1 MAEGHMLMA
10 AGANASVTGSIF
22 GPTVNAL
29 LALGLFVAMLVAVRS
44 RRPRLGRKAPMS
56 PSAAPHAV
64 PADPSSSGPVAAADA
79 ALGDAQSPVC
89 GESPT
94 GR

>member
-1 MAEGHMLMA
+1 MLMA

-29 LALGLFVAMLVAVRS
+29 LALGLFVVMLVAVRS
-44 RRPRLGRKAPMS
+44 RRPRVGRKARP
-56 PSAAPHAV
+56 PSSATWRVP
-64 PADPSSSGPVAAADA
+64 PADPSPSGPVAAADA
-79 ALGDAQSPVC
+79 ATGDAPSPVC